1 MELELHCQLHFPVE
15 DSIILLNTIEAKTR
29 SLLRARQLTLFF
41 RDQSV
46 VGSLGPKEGGCD
58 F

>member
-1 MELELHCQLHFPVE
+1 MELELHCQLHFPDE
-15 DSIILLNTIEAKTR
+15 DSITIEAKTR
-29 SLLRARQLTLFF
+29 SLMRARQLTLFF

-46 VGSLGPKEGGCD
+46 VGSLGPKEGGYD